1 MRRKAKELVWEETPV
16 RLPAELS
23 EFLSRETYSLLI
35 KGGSGS
41 GKTILALTILAGLK
55 SKGNMLYL
63 STRTSPLQLLK
74 DYPWIGK
81 VFGRG
86 PEPSPDGRSEAAWE
100 TLVDARL
107 DEPGVVFERITNV
120 LMDKQAPTVVVDSW
134 ESLND
139 SMDNEALRTNIR
151 VLQTWRERARA
162 RFIFVGEEM
171 ANTTIDSIVDGVVTL
186 GEQVSSGRRL
196 REIFLSK
203 LRGVQISRP
212 TYFFSLESGV
222 FHSFDRYAQ
231 SEFGI
236 ARARPTLN
244 TRSPGGDQRHI
255 STGFRPLD
263 EVMGGGYPPKSV
275 ALLETDP
282 RVDARVVVAFLAGTI
297 REWAANGRRVV
308 LHKSESIDAASVAQL
323 KAALGAS
330 ASGEVEVWDPHT
342 GGVTGRVDSL
352 GSLQSKVAEA
362 KTPVLVVV
370 DWDRIAEATG
380 AAAVAPQDT
389 LIDFLTRRADL
400 SILVS
405 RSGPAQNPVSGIA
418 STHIRI
424 VEISGTIFATSEK
437 PWSELYAMVP
447 GKRSSPGLQLERV
460 V

>member
-86 PEPSPDGRSEAAWE
+86 PEPSPEGRSEAAWE

-222 FHSFDRYAQ
+222 FHSFDRFAQ

-236 ARARPTLN
+236 AKPASSQNP
-244 TRSPGGDQRHI
+244 RSPGGDQRHI
-255 STGFRPLD
+255 STGFRSLD
-263 EVMGGGYPPKSV
+263 EVMGGGYAPKSV
-275 ALLETDP
+275 ALIEADP
-282 RVDARVVVAFLAGTI
+282 RVDPRVVVAFLSGTI
-297 REWAANGRRVV
+297 REWAAGGRRVV
-308 LHKSESIDAASVAQL
+308 LHKSEMIDAASVSQL
-323 KAALGAS
+323 KGALGGS
-330 ASGEVEVWDPHT
+330 ASSEVETWDPHM
-342 GGVTGRVDSL
+342 GAITGRVDSL
-352 GSLQSKVAEA
+352 AGLQTKVAEA

-370 DWDRIAEATG
+370 DWDKITESTG
-380 AAAVAPQDT
+380 AAGAASDS
-389 LIDFLTRRADL
+389 LIDFLKRKADL
-400 SILVS
+400 SILAS
-405 RSGPAQNPVSGIA
+405 RSKPAQSPLSGIA
-418 STHIRI
+418 STHIKI
-424 VEISGTIFATSEK
+424 VEINGTVFAMSEK

>member
-1 MRRKAKELVWEETPV
+1 MQPTSTSEAMGRKAKELIREETPI

-41 GKTILALTILAGLK
+41 GKTILALTVLSGLK
-55 SKGNMLYL
+55 ARGNMLYL
-63 STRTSPLQLLK
+63 STRTSPTQLLT

-81 VFGRG
+81 VFGRS
-86 PEPSPDGRSEAAWE
+86 PEPTPDGRSEAAWE

-203 LRGVQISRP
+203 LRGVQIFRP
-212 TYFFSLESGV
+212 TYFFSLENGV
-222 FHSFDRYAQ
+222 FHSFDRYGA

-236 ARARPTLN
+236 TRPSPN
-244 TRSPGGDQRHI
+244 QNPRSPGGDQRRY

-263 EVMGGGYPPKSV
+263 EVMGGGYAPKSV
-275 ALLETDP
+275 
-282 RVDARVVVAFLAGTI
+282 
-297 REWAANGRRVV
+297 
-308 LHKSESIDAASVAQL
+308 
-323 KAALGAS
+323 
-330 ASGEVEVWDPHT
+330 
-342 GGVTGRVDSL
+342 
-352 GSLQSKVAEA
+352 
-362 KTPVLVVV
+362 
-370 DWDRIAEATG
+370 
-380 AAAVAPQDT
+380 
-389 LIDFLTRRADL
+389 
-400 SILVS
+400 
-405 RSGPAQNPVSGIA
+405 
-418 STHIRI
+418 
-424 VEISGTIFATSEK
+424 
-437 PWSELYAMVP
+437 
-447 GKRSSPGLQLERV
+447 
-460 V
+460 